1 MRYITDDAGYLREVS
16 FGADIDCD
24 DGTCTEYTGTVPAA
38 YESIEDWYI
47 FNADRLHQWQI
58 VGGNLVED
66 GSRPDPEDCLL
77 IPIERGGTGAD
88 TVEGARS
95 ALGLGDTDGPLPIEC
110 GGTGATT
117 LEDARAAL
125 GIEDTQ
131 MGGGAVYIGS
141 GTASSTSAASFYVD
155 EDYILFVLVFSAD
168 EGSYSLVLPPGVMCC
183 QRTYTDYFTWRV
195 SQSGSTVSVTRGAA
209 AAMGFSLYGIK

>member
-1 MRYITDDAGYLREVS
+1 MRYITDGNGYLREVS

-38 YESIEDWYI
+38 YESVEDWYI
-47 FNADRLHQWQI
+47 FNSDRLHQWQI

-66 GSRPDPEDCLL
+66 GSRPEPEDCLL

-88 TVEGARS
+88 TVAGARA

-125 GIEDTQ
+125 GIEDVQT
-131 MGGGAVYIGS
+131 GGAAYIGS
-141 GTASSTSAASFYVD
+141 GSASSTSGASFYVD
-155 EDYILFVLVFSAD
+155 DYYTLFVVVFSVS
-168 EGSYSLVLPPGVMCC
+168 EGNYSLVLPPGVMCC
-183 QRTYTDYFTWRV
+183 QRTNANYYTWEV
-195 SQSGSTVSVTRGAA
+195 SQSGHTVSVTRGAA
-209 AAMGFSLYGIK
+209 EAMVFSLYGIK